1 MTVCSLGHSGKAG
14 GGVRGRIIAVIMG
27 SIRDWLTGHVP
38 DGPPLFVYVRINK

>member
-27 SIRDWLTGHVP
+27 SIRDCLTGRVP
-38 DGPPLFVYVRINK
+38 DGPTLCVYIKVNK